1 MNDHERANAGQR
13 FQEWK
18 RFADDD
24 EELIIIALRE
34 KGPANP
40 ICFHAQQIAEKYLKG
55 FLAYHKQ
62 PPIKSHNL
70 TQLLTLCI
78 QIDPKLLDLEET
90 NIQLSA
96 FYVETR
102 YPGDAP
108 EFTLAE
114 AKKAYEDA
122 LHIEQV
128 ITAMIEAK
136 E

>member
-1 MNDHERANAGQR
+1 MNDRERANARQR
-13 FQEWK
+13 FQEWQ

-24 EELIIIALRE
+24 EALVIIALRE

-70 TQLLTLCI
+70 TQLLRLCV
-78 QIDPKLLDLEET
+78 QIDSQLQDLEET
-90 NIQLSA
+90 IIQLSA

-108 EFTLAE
+108 EFTLEE
-114 AKKAYEDA
+114 AQRAYEDA
-122 LHIEQV
+122 LRVKQR
-128 ITAMIEAK
+128 ITAMLEPI
-136 E
+136 

>member
-1 MNDHERANAGQR
+1 MNDRERTNARHR
-13 FQEWK
+13 FQEWQ

-24 EELIIIALRE
+24 QELIKIALRE
-34 KGPANP
+34 NGPANP
-40 ICFHAQQIAEKYLKG
+40 ICFHAEQIAEKYLKG

-78 QIDPKLLDLEET
+78 QINPKLHSLEEAI
-90 NIQLSA
+90 IQLSA

-114 AKKAYEDA
+114 AKKAYDDA
-122 LHIEQV
+122 LQV
-128 ITAMIEAK
+128 
-136 E
+136 

>member
-1 MNDHERANAGQR
+1 MNDRERANARQR
-13 FQEWK
+13 FQEWQ

-24 EELIIIALRE
+24 EALIIIALRE

-70 TQLLTLCI
+70 THLLTLGI
-78 QIDPKLLDLEET
+78 QLDPKLQNLEET
-90 NIQLSA
+90 IIQLST
-96 FYVETR
+96 FYIETR

-108 EFTLAE
+108 EFTFEE
-114 AKKAYEDA
+114 ARKAYEEA
-122 LHIEQV
+122 LRVKQL
-128 ITAMIEAK
+128 ITATIEAM
-136 E
+136 

>member
-1 MNDHERANAGQR
+1 MDDRERAYARHR
-13 FQEWK
+13 FQEWI

-24 EELIIIALRE
+24 EGLIKIALRE

-62 PPIKSHNL
+62 PSIKSHNL
-70 TQLLTLCI
+70 IQLLRLCV
-78 QIDPKLLDLEET
+78 QIDPKPLNLEET
-90 NIQLSA
+90 IIQLSA

-108 EFTLAE
+108 EFTLE
-114 AKKAYEDA
+114 GAKRAYEEA
-122 LHIEQV
+122 LQV
-128 ITAMIEAK
+128 KQTITSTVK
-136 E
+136 TS